1 MGLRWRYFI
10 STTLVVIATLVS
22 VGWFGG
28 RMLQRTMDAWYDVTI
43 RTAMQHSLAAIEDDS
58 VRAELRGALLKYNQ
72 LGALQEPQNRT
83 LQVAWGMLIVFMVFV
98 GGLIS
103 WIISRQIMSHV
114 MVFSAFAERVA
125 KGDFSRMP
133 PQAGVSELTPLS
145 DAFSRMIRGLQK
157 AAAELAHA
165 ERRAAWQHIAR
176 AIAHEIKNPLTPMR
190 LNTERLR
197 ERFHDN
203 PERFKATF
211 MRSTDMV
218 LSEIQRLER
227 LANEFST
234 FAKLPAPNLK
244 PMDLH
249 ELVRHVI
256 SLYEH
261 PVEQGILTASL
272 PDSPVMVMGD
282 HDQIEQAVLNLVKNA
297 LEAIEGDGQVVVTL
311 TVDIEAIITVE
322 DDGPGVPPDR
332 IKDLF
337 QPYMSTKP
345 DGSGIG
351 LAMVERIIV
360 DHSGSVSAENIQPHG
375 ARFSIQIPV
384 PEEDGSNTE
393 RGLTT

>member
-10 STTLVVIATLVS
+10 STTLVIIATLVS

-43 RTAMQHSLAAIEDDS
+43 RTAMQHSLSEIKDDS
-58 VRAELRGALLKYNQ
+58 VRTELHGALLKYNQ

-83 LQVAWGMLIVFMVFV
+83 LQVAWGMLIVFMVVV

-103 WIISRQIMSHV
+103 WVISRQIIGHI
-114 MVFSAFAERVA
+114 MVFSTFAESVA
-125 KGDFSRMP
+125 RGDFSRMP
-133 PQAGVSELTPLS
+133 PQAGVSELRPLS
-145 DAFSRMIRGLQK
+145 KALNRMIRGLQR
-157 AAAELAHA
+157 ASVELAHA

-197 ERFHDN
+197 ERFQDN
-203 PERFKATF
+203 PERFKETF
-211 MRSTDMV
+211 MRSTDMI

-234 FAKLPAPNLK
+234 FAKLPAPDLAL
-244 PMDLH
+244 MDLR
-249 ELVRHVI
+249 EPIRHLLQ
-256 SLYEH
+256 LYEH
-261 PVEQGILTASL
+261 QFERGVLTASL
-272 PDSPVMVMGD
+272 PDSSVMVMGD

-297 LEAIEGDGQVVVTL
+297 LEAIEGEGSVVITL
-311 TVDIEAIITVE
+311 NDLGIESIITVE
-322 DDGPGVPPDR
+322 DDGPGVPADR
-332 IKDLF
+332 IKDLYR
-337 QPYMSTKP
+337 PYMSTKP

-360 DHSGSVSAENIQPHG
+360 DHGGSVNAENIQPHG
-375 ARFSIQIPV
+375 ARFSIQLPGL
-384 PEEDGSNTE
+384 PENEDGSDSE
-393 RGLTT
+393 